1 MTGKDIASPDKNFF
15 EDIRGILRTAR
26 SQAYAQVNTTM
37 VKAYW
42 QIGQRIVIQEQK
54 GKDRA
59 DYGSFL
65 IRNLF
70 RDLVNEFGKGFSVAN
85 LWNFRQFYLV
95 FPDEEKLYTVCRGL
109 SWSHIRLIMRLD
121 NANEGDYYIAES
133 REQNWSV
140 RQLERNIKSGYFQ
153 RLLSTQNKEI
163 TTGTLQAIQS
173 EFLKDP
179 YVLEFLGLPESSDY
193 KESALEQAIISNLQ
207 KFLLELGK
215 GFSFT
220 GRQFRYNSMN
230 FLNS

>member
-1 MTGKDIASPDKNFF
+1 MWNRK
-15 EDIRGILRTAR
+15 
-26 SQAYAQVNTTM
+26 
-37 VKAYW
+37 
-42 QIGQRIVIQEQK
+42 QK

-65 IRNLF
+65 IRNLS
-70 RDLVNEFGKGFSVAN
+70 RDLGNEFGKGFSVAN
-85 LWNFRQFYLV
+85 LKNFRQFYMT
-95 FPDEEKLYTVCRGL
+95 FPEEEKSYAVCSQL

-121 NANEGDYYIAES
+121 NIEERDYYIAES

-179 YVLEFLGLPESSDY
+179 YVLEFLGCEDRSGIMGGH
-193 KESALEQAIISNLQ
+193 SALVPGDLQ
-207 KFLLELGK
+207 H
-215 GFSFT
+215 
-220 GRQFRYNSMN
+220 
-230 FLNS
+230 